1 MRRMKIAVIGLI
13 IGLIITNAAY
23 AQKTKYQSIFIYNF
37 YKYIKWP
44 DDFNKGKFVIGV
56 LGEAE
61 IQGDLESMVASKKQS
76 NGLDTEVKKFSSFS
90 ELSHCNVLFISSKFC
105 NQIQEIQQAIVGTP
119 TLIVT
124 DKTGMA
130 KKGAA
135 INFVEVDGKIRFELN
150 QSTAENIGL
159 GVSGS
164 LVNLAILI

>member
-1 MRRMKIAVIGLI
+1 M
-13 IGLIITNAAY
+13 
-23 AQKTKYQSIFIYNF
+23 
-37 YKYIKWP
+37 
-44 DDFNKGKFVIGV
+44 D
-56 LGEAE
+56 
-61 IQGDLESMVASKKQS
+61 
-76 NGLDTEVKKFSSFS
+76 VKKFSSFS

-150 QSTAENIGL
+150 VIKS
-159 GVSGS
+159 V
-164 LVNLAILI
+164 